1 MHIAIISMLVCVGL
15 ILSLRRIAHRL
26 GAVDHP
32 GGLKQ
37 HEHPTPTV
45 GGLAMFIAV
54 LATLIFIDGLD
65 GKVEIVVDCAAA
77 LLILGVWDDRR
88 NLSVSL
94 RIMMQVFL
102 VLVVI
107 VGAKGAVKHLGGV
120 FDIDIPLG
128 MFAIPFSAIAFVGG
142 INAIN
147 MIDGADGM
155 AGSMALITAL
165 GAAAIFYL
173 AGDTQVLSLAM
184 AVIGA
189 LAGFLLFNSR
199 LFVKRA
205 WIFMG
210 NGGSLWLGLVLG
222 WFMAQLTRGSVSAEP
237 ALVLWLFGIPLM
249 DTLRVMVRRLKSKRS
264 PFAGDRTHIH
274 HVLEYSRLS
283 VRQTV
288 LVLSLAQL
296 ALNGIGVYFYVS
308 HTPGLVVFWS
318 FALLMAAYFY
328 RLRHF
333 SQARLASSIV
343 NIKS

>member
-1 MHIAIISMLVCVGL
+1 MEIAAVAMLVCVIL
-15 ILSLRRIAHRL
+15 ILLLRQVAHRL

-37 HEHPTPTV
+37 HEQPTPTV

-54 LATLIFIDGLD
+54 LVTLIFIDGLD
-65 GKVEIVVDCAAA
+65 GKVEILFDCAAA
-77 LLILGVWDDRR
+77 LLILGVWDDRH

-94 RIMMQVFL
+94 RIMIQVFL

-107 VGAKGAVKHLGGV
+107 VGANGAVEHLRGV
-120 FDIDIPLG
+120 LDIDIPLG
-128 MFAIPFSAIAFVGG
+128 IFAIPFSVIAFVGG

-147 MIDGADGM
+147 MIDGTDGM
-155 AGSMALITAL
+155 AGSMALITTL
-165 GAAAIFYL
+165 GAATIFYL
-173 AGDTQVLSLAM
+173 AGDTQLLSLALAM
-184 AVIGA
+184 IGA
-189 LAGFLLFNSR
+189 LAGFLLLNSR

-222 WFMAQLTRGSVSAEP
+222 WFMVQLTRGSILAEP
-237 ALVLWLFGIPLM
+237 ALVLWLFGIPLL
-249 DTLRVMVRRLKSKRS
+249 DTLRVMGRRLMSKRS

-296 ALNGIGVYFYVS
+296 ALNGIGVFFYVS
-308 HTPGLVVFWS
+308 HTPGFVVFWS
-318 FALLMAAYFY
+318 FVLMMAVYYY
-328 RLRHF
+328 RLQHS
-333 SQARLASSIV
+333 SQAGLAGSIV
-343 NIKS
+343 NTEP